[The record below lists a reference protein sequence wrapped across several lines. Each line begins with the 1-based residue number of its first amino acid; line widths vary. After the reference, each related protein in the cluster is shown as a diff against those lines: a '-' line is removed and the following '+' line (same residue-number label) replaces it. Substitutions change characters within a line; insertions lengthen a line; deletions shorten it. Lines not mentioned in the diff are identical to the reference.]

1 MSFRSDHAGEVG
13 HVLARGDAA
22 GMIGGIFL
30 KTLNVFRGDIIMK
43 TAKNAFHL
51 LFGEITWISGI
62 CLILAATLYVT
73 ASVYYPLTKYFPA
86 IVGLVSCAFVFINS
100 YIIITGLA
108 FRLFVRP
115 LREGKYRVNSRRH
128 MLWRLNW
135 NFYSYVFLF
144 FRQYLF
150 YNKTVRY
157 LFLRMLRVHIHYST
171 YFAETVDMQDA
182 NNLLYFGK
190 NAAIGSEVLL
200 SAHLALDAHIHI
212 LKKLIIGDDT
222 QIQARSCIAPGCKIG
237 DNVIIGFENL
247 LSVDV
252 EIGDNTRTG
261 VNSVIHYG
269 AKIGKN
275 CRIGHGVI
283 IDEYAVIPDNS
294 MIEDFTHVTKDG
306 NVSVRHR
313 AASTEYQG
321 IHVISRRRMGRGKN
335 NGTVETLEQC
345 A

>member
-1 MSFRSDHAGEVG
+1 
-13 HVLARGDAA
+13 
-22 GMIGGIFL
+22 
-30 KTLNVFRGDIIMK
+30 MK
-43 TAKNAFHL
+43 TAKNVFHL

-62 CLILAATLYVT
+62 CLILSATVYVT
-73 ASVYYPLTKYFPA
+73 ALVYLALAKYIPA
-86 IVGLVSCAFVFINS
+86 IISMVLCGFVFINT
-100 YIIITGLA
+100 YIIITGLT
-108 FRLFVRP
+108 FRLFVKP

-135 NFYSYVFLF
+135 NFYSYVFIFL
-144 FRQYLF
+144 RQYLF

-157 LFLRMLRVHIHYST
+157 LFLRMLRVNIHYST

-182 NNLLYFGK
+182 NNLLSFGK

-200 SAHLALDAHIHI
+200 STHLALDANIHI
-212 LKKLIIGDDT
+212 LKKLVIGDNT
-222 QIQARSCIAPGCKIG
+222 QVQARSCIAPGCKIG
-237 DNVIIGFENL
+237 NNVIIGFENL

-261 VNSVIHYG
+261 VNSIIHYG

-294 MIEDFTHVTKDG
+294 AVDDFTHVTREG
-306 NVSVRHR
+306 TASLRHVP
-313 AASTEYQG
+313 SETTSSKSQG
-321 IHVISRRRMGRGKN
+321 IHEITRQRTSRDKN
-335 NGTVETLEQC
+335 ERVLQPLGQT

>member
-1 MSFRSDHAGEVG
+1 
-13 HVLARGDAA
+13 
-22 GMIGGIFL
+22 
-30 KTLNVFRGDIIMK
+30 MK
-43 TAKNAFHL
+43 TANSLFNV
-51 LFGEITWISGI
+51 LFGEITWLSGI
-62 CLILAATLYVT
+62 FLILAATIYLT
-73 ASVYYPLTKYFPA
+73 SSVYYSLTEHIPV
-86 IVGLVSCAFVFINS
+86 IVRVVICAFVFINS

-108 FRLFVRP
+108 FRLFVKP
-115 LREGKYRVNSRRH
+115 LEEGKYRVNSRRH

-144 FRQYLF
+144 LRQYLF

-157 LFLRMLRVHIHYST
+157 LFLRMLRVNIHYST

-200 SAHLALDAHIHI
+200 STHLALDANIHI
-212 LKKLIIGDDT
+212 LKKLFIGDNT

-261 VNSVIHYG
+261 VNSIIHYG
-269 AKIGKN
+269 AKIGRN

-283 IDEYAVIPDNS
+283 IDEYTVIPDDS

-306 NVSVRHR
+306 SISPRYAVPGM
-313 AASTEYQG
+313 APAEYQDVYG
-321 IHVISRRRMGRGKN
+321 VAQRRTVRGRNKGAAESHGQYAYN
-335 NGTVETLEQC
+335 H
-345 A
+345 

>member
-1 MSFRSDHAGEVG
+1 
-13 HVLARGDAA
+13 
-22 GMIGGIFL
+22 
-30 KTLNVFRGDIIMK
+30 MK
-43 TAKNAFHL
+43 TAKSIFHL
-51 LFGEITWISGI
+51 LFGEITWLSGI
-62 CLILAATLYVT
+62 CLILAATIYIT
-73 ASVYYPLTKYFPA
+73 ASVYFSLTKYIPVIA
-86 IVGLVSCAFVFINS
+86 ALVVCAFVFVNS
-100 YIIITGLA
+100 YIIITGLT

-115 LREGKYRVNSRRH
+115 LREGKYRVNSKRH

-144 FRQYLF
+144 LRQYLF

-157 LFLRMLRVHIHYST
+157 IFLRMLRVNIHYST

-200 SAHLALDAHIHI
+200 STHLALDAHIHI
-212 LKKLIIGDDT
+212 LKKLIIGDNT

-237 DNVIIGFENL
+237 DNAIIGFENL

-261 VNSVIHYG
+261 VNSIIHYG

-294 MIEDFTHVTKDG
+294 MIEDFAHVTKEG
-306 NVSVRHR
+306 NVSLRHL
-313 AASTEYQG
+313 AASAEYQG
-321 IHVISRRRMGRGKN
+321 ICEIAQRRTVRSKSDV
-335 NGTVETLEQC
+335 TVEALGQC

>member
-1 MSFRSDHAGEVG
+1 
-13 HVLARGDAA
+13 
-22 GMIGGIFL
+22 
-30 KTLNVFRGDIIMK
+30 MK
-43 TAKNAFHL
+43 TAKNVFNL

-62 CLILAATLYVT
+62 CLILAATIYIT
-73 ASVYYPLTKYFPA
+73 ASVYYSLTKYIPA
-86 IVGLVSCAFVFINS
+86 IVSLVLCAFVFINS

-115 LREGKYRVNSRRH
+115 LKEGKYRVNSRRH

-144 FRQYLF
+144 LRQYLF

-157 LFLRMLRVHIHYST
+157 IFLRMLRVNIHYST

-200 SAHLALDAHIHI
+200 STHLALDAHIHI
-212 LKKLIIGDDT
+212 LKKLIIGDNT

-237 DNVIIGFENL
+237 SDVIIGFENL

-261 VNSVIHYG
+261 VNTIIHYG
-269 AKIGKN
+269 AKIGSD

-283 IDEYAVIPDNS
+283 IDEYAVIPDSS
-294 MIEDFTHVTKDG
+294 MIEDFTHVTKAG
-306 NVSVRHR
+306 NVSLRH
-313 AASTEYQG
+313 APEMTSPECQG
-321 IHVISRRRMGRGKN
+321 IHEITHRKAAQDKN
-335 NGTVETLEQC
+335 KRTVESLGQY
-345 A
+345 AYNH

>member
-1 MSFRSDHAGEVG
+1 M
-13 HVLARGDAA
+13 GDV
-22 GMIGGIFL
+22 
-30 KTLNVFRGDIIMK
+30 KMK
-43 TAKNAFHL
+43 TARNVFHL

-62 CLILAATLYVT
+62 CLILAATISVT
-73 ASVYYPLTKYFPA
+73 SSVYYSLIKYLPA
-86 IVGLVSCAFVFINS
+86 IVSLVLCAFVFINS
-100 YIIITGLA
+100 YIIITGFL
-108 FRLFVRP
+108 FRLAVRP
-115 LREGKYRVNSRRH
+115 LKEGKYRVNSRRH
-128 MLWRLNW
+128 MLWRMNW

-144 FRQYLF
+144 LRQYLF

-157 LFLRMLRVHIHYST
+157 IFLRMLRVNIHYST

-200 SAHLALDAHIHI
+200 STHLALDANIHI
-212 LKKLIIGDDT
+212 MKKLIIGDDT
-222 QIQARSCIAPGCKIG
+222 QVQARSCIAPGCKIG
-237 DNVIIGFENL
+237 NNVIIGFENL

-261 VNSVIHYG
+261 VNSIIHYG
-269 AKIGKN
+269 AKIGRN

-294 MIEDFTHVTKDG
+294 LVEDFTRVTREGSVSLRLAAPGMEPAGHRTVRVTAPRRTVRAG
-306 NVSVRHR
+306 N
-313 AASTEYQG
+313 
-321 IHVISRRRMGRGKN
+321 K
-335 NGTVETLEQC
+335 GTAEALEQY